1 MKEEKKHK
9 HKKCECEN
17 INENIDNSHHCCCGD
32 DCKCSEDKCDCLDCQ
47 CNSNDDVIKEL
58 QDKLNEMTNVAA
70 RSQAEVIN
78 FKKRKEEETALRLRY
93 CNEDLLLKFVEICDN
108 FERAIKMDDNDLS
121 DEVSKFLSGFK
132 MMYTNM
138 LSILEEY
145 GVKEIEVSGLEFDS
159 KTSEAVIVEHHDEM
173 PAHVVIEVLRKGY
186 MYKDKLLRPAMVKIN
201 D

>member
-9 HKKCECEN
+9 HKKCECK
-17 INENIDNSHHCCCGD
+17 NENIDNSSHCCCD
-32 DCKCSEDKCDCLDCQ
+32 NDCKCNDKHDGKDSKCNCDDT
-47 CNSNDDVIKEL
+47 IKEL

-78 FKKRKEEETALRLRY
+78 FKKRKEEETALRLKY

>member
-9 HKKCECEN
+9 HKKCECN
-17 INENIDNSHHCCCGD
+17 NTENIDNSSHCCCD
-32 DCKCSEDKCDCLDCQ
+32 NDCKCNDKHDGKETKCNCDDT
-47 CNSNDDVIKEL
+47 IKEL

-78 FKKRKEEETALRLRY
+78 FKKRKEEETALRLKY